1 MVFSDDFLHF
11 LKIKKKIIE
20 ITNLLSCGSNSSY
33 NSINFCIHFV
43 INIYKN
49 INCNFRHVLKLSIG
63 FKAFPEP
70 RIIQREILL
79 ISSGFSNMYTCRI

>member
-11 LKIKKKIIE
+11 LKIKKKILE

-33 NSINFCIHFV
+33 NSINFCI

-49 INCNFRHVLKLSIG
+49 INCHFRHVLKLSIG